1 MYSDWRDVPIPGRLA
16 RRPRDKRGYPIPAM
30 VLIKADGT
38 PDFRVTDVEKWVKA
52 CNERT
57 CALCGE
63 QLGRHLAFV
72 GGPRVHENR
81 LFTDL
86 PMHLECAEYALRVC
100 PYIAVPNFKYA
111 NALPDV
117 GEGVSLRVAAEV
129 EVARPDR
136 FMLGITRSYQVV
148 MLPGGGSYAVRA
160 APWEQVAWWQD
171 GKCLEV
177 LSPAGAR

>member
-1 MYSDWRDVPIPGRLA
+1 MYSDWRAVPIPGRLA
-16 RRPRDKRGYPIPAM
+16 RRPRDRRGYPIPAM
-30 VLIKADGT
+30 VLIKEDGT
-38 PDFRVTDVEKWVKA
+38 PDFRVTDVEKWVRA

-72 GGPRVHENR
+72 GGPRVYENR

-86 PMHLECAEYALRVC
+86 PMHLECAEYALQVC

-111 NALPDV
+111 STLADV

-148 MLPGGGSYAVRA
+148 KLPGGSYAVRA
-160 APWEQVAWWQD
+160 APWEQIAWWQD

-177 LSPAGAR
+177 LSPAVQR

>member
-1 MYSDWRDVPIPGRLA
+1 MYSDWRAVPIPGRLA
-16 RRPRDKRGYPIPAM
+16 RRPRDRRGYPIPAM
-30 VLIKADGT
+30 VLIKEDGT

-72 GGPRVHENR
+72 GGPLAYENR

-111 NALPDV
+111 SPLPDI
-117 GEGVSLRVAAEV
+117 GEDVSLRVAAEV
-129 EVARPDR
+129 EVVRPDR

-148 MLPGGGSYAVRA
+148 KLPGGSYAVRA

-171 GKCLEV
+171 GTCIEAR
-177 LSPAGAR
+177 SPAESR